1 MAGFIQKSF
10 QCLTNALA
18 RLKLSVL
25 QPTRST
31 IIRWMGGDL
40 LRVLMTPEGAFGA
53 LRFI

>member
-1 MAGFIQKSF
+1 MAVFIQKSF

-18 RLKLSVL
+18 RLKLSAL

-31 IIRWMGGDL
+31 IIRWIGGKFL
-40 LRVLMTPEGAFGA
+40 CVLITPEGALGA